1 MNQTKRPLTAT
12 EVDLSRKPLAYA
24 VMICMLFVGGSLI
37 GRVTG
42 YWQTSISNHEYLFH
56 VKNLDTAFYQH
67 NRGEVPG
74 YNKDAWL
81 RMMKKIRVCLSSF
94 QS

>member
-1 MNQTKRPLTAT
+1 
-12 EVDLSRKPLAYA
+12 
-24 VMICMLFVGGSLI
+24 MICMLFVGGSLI

-81 RMMKKIRVCLSSF
+81 RMMKKIRETGEMRSPS
-94 QS
+94 